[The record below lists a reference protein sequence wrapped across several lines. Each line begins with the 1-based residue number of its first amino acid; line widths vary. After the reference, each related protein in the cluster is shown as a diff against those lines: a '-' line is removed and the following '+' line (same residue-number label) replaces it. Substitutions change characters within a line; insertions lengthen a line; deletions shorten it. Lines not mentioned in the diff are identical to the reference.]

1 MSSFF
6 HLTEQFHLGPTELI
20 NCLNI
25 PTPLLRCQ
33 FRLQNDHILG
43 PANHQSRFQSI
54 SVTFIGTIKVPH
66 SAQIPRRETHSI
78 RIIGCQIFRGDHRC
92 PFFRS
97 ATDQFANF

>member
-1 MSSFF
+1 MSGFF
-6 HLTEQFHLGPTELI
+6 NTPEQFHLGPTELI

-33 FRLQNDHILG
+33 FRLQNDHIWS
-43 PANHQSRFQSI
+43 PANQKSYFKRI

-78 RIIGCQIFRGDHRC
+78 RIIGCQIFRGGHRC

-97 ATDQFANF
+97 GTDQFANF